1 MNTQLASN
9 QLQDSSFTQ
18 EQIAQCRGEHKK
30 APTTSSFRDA
40 DGLVVE
46 LTAVIV
52 SGPGGLGVQYWRKA
66 HIMCGMRIGSDR
78 SVWVFEDY
86 L

>member
-1 MNTQLASN
+1 MNTQT
-9 QLQDSSFTQ
+9 QGSSFSQ

-30 APTTSSFRDA
+30 APATTSFIDA
-40 DGLVVE
+40 DGRQIE
-46 LTAVIV
+46 LTGVIV

-66 HIMCGMRIGSDR
+66 HVMCGMRIAADR